1 MSMKN
6 RSLFPVIIFTLSATL
21 LLSSCEDFLDK
32 GPEEN
37 LSVEEVFQER
47 NYVERWLYNL
57 YSGLP
62 MEMDFHNI
70 YNTLNPY
77 AGASDELEITPGYSS
92 SQSFNR
98 GGISPSFSHPAW
110 ANAAVFSRKC
120 NLFLENIHRTPMDNV
135 ERKEWTA
142 EALFMRAFY
151 NFMALRVYGP
161 VPIYDEILSPGSDFT
176 TIERAKFEDCVSFIL
191 EDLNIAI
198 KDLPAKRSSAYTG
211 RATSVAAAAL
221 KSRLLLY
228 AASPL
233 FNGNSDYGQMKNKN
247 GEPLIPTTSDAGKW
261 KLAAAAAK
269 ECIDLCNINDYKL
282 HYSDDRDP
290 VKSCI
295 EIFTK
300 NWNEEVLFAMNVGTA
315 QVWEMCMDPVSL
327 LGAGIYCPTQQMV
340 DSYRMKD
347 GTDAFATD
355 SDGDIIYADDGKPTV
370 IPESGYVE
378 SGFTPAAGSYWPAGV
393 SNMYVNREPRF
404 YANINFCGQQWKG
417 TSLELWY
424 SGKDGMK
431 IGGTYY
437 TATGYIQK
445 KMADPES
452 NPSGSSPVLNRRC
465 WIYFRLAE
473 QFLNYAEALNE
484 SDPGNPDIL
493 KYLNEIRIRGGIPA
507 LQGSFTQEQ
516 MRKLIHQERH
526 IELAFE
532 THRFFDVRRWKTA
545 SKTDNATI
553 YGIDVHS
560 GTYLQ
565 DPAFYKRTV
574 VEKRTF
580 NSPAMYLFP
589 VDKGEI
595 EKIPAMVQNY
605 GY

>member
-1 MSMKN
+1 MKQ
-6 RSLFPVIIFTLSATL
+6 RLVFPVIILTLSASLILT
-21 LLSSCEDFLDK
+21 SCEKFLDK

-62 MEMDFHNI
+62 MEMDFHNV

-77 AGASDELEITPGYSS
+77 AGAADELEITPGYAA

-98 GGISPSFSHPAW
+98 GGVSPSYSHSSW
-110 ANAAVFSRKC
+110 ADASTFSRKC
-120 NLFLENIHRTPMDNV
+120 NLFLENIHRTPMEES
-135 ERKEWTA
+135 ERREWTA
-142 EALFMRAFY
+142 EAHFMRAFY

-161 VPIYDEILSPGSDFT
+161 IPIYDEILSPGSDFT
-176 TIERAKFEDCVSFIL
+176 AIERARFDDCVSFLL

-198 KDLPAKRSSAYTG
+198 KDLPARRSSAYTG
-211 RATSVAAAAL
+211 RATSVSAAAL

-233 FNGNSDYGQMKNKN
+233 FNGNSDYSQMKDKN
-247 GEPLIPTTSDAGKW
+247 GESLIPVGYDASKW
-261 KLAAAAAK
+261 KLAAQAAK
-269 ECIDLCNINDYKL
+269 ECIDLCNANGYEL

-290 VKSCI
+290 VTSYT

-340 DSYRMKD
+340 DSYRMD
-347 GTDAFATD
+347 NGSDPFATD
-355 SDGDIIYADDGKPTV
+355 SDGDVIYSDDGKPAV
-370 IPESGYVE
+370 IAESGYVE
-378 SGFTPAAGSYWPAGV
+378 SGFAAAPGAGWPAGV

-404 YANINFCGQQWKG
+404 YASVNFCGQVWKG

-493 KYLNEIRIRGGIPA
+493 KYLNEIRVRGGIPA
-507 LQGSFTQEQ
+507 LQGSFSQEQ

-526 IELAFE
+526 IEMAFE

-545 SKTDNATI
+545 AKTDNATI

-560 GTYLQ
+560 GSYLQ

-580 NSPAMYLFP
+580 NSPAMYLLP
-589 VDKGEI
+589 ISKGEI